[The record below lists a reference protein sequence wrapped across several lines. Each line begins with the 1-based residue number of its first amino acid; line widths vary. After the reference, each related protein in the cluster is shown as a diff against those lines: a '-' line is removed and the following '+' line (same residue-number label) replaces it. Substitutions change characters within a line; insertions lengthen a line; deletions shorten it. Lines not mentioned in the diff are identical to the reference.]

1 MRKTIILAVT
11 VLLTACDFFS
21 HDSKNDDNQNLTSK
35 FRTTWNIHEKA
46 ELGSDGTIIYH
57 ALPWGGLVGSVKE
70 HNLPV
75 DWSEYE
81 SISVE
86 FAEPTQVATQIIVAS
101 RLLTGGQKGI
111 TTLTCN
117 FDGQDVTSVNDV
129 ALQAASEG
137 VVKIKRIYLTPATS
151 YWKPDSIWGGNCS
164 FGDWEKGFVIR
175 AENFRKAM
183 AGDKLEFLFTTDK
196 SKPEVNYWLFKTI
209 YSGTDKTLS
218 GNKTEQNKWG
228 CVNVGERSTVYR
240 ITLTAEDVVNL
251 QKSGLFVNG
260 YYNIVTRCNLLRKM
274 PKEPT
279 EQMTDEQV

>member
-1 MRKTIILAVT
+1 MYSYNRKSIVSNSEIQALKEVIFERARERAEAMANSAQNQYTSSFKAEIMEIARNSFNSPSNPF
-11 VLLTACDFFS
+11 AQNS
-21 HDSKNDDNQNLTSK
+21 AQPIKND
-35 FRTTWNIHEKA
+35 
-46 ELGSDGTIIYH
+46 
-57 ALPWGGLVGSVKE
+57 
-70 HNLPV
+70 
-75 DWSEYE
+75 
-81 SISVE
+81 
-86 FAEPTQVATQIIVAS
+86 
-101 RLLTGGQKGI
+101 
-111 TTLTCN
+111 
-117 FDGQDVTSVNDV
+117 
-129 ALQAASEG
+129 
-137 VVKIKRIYLTPATS
+137 PATEA
-151 YWKPDSIWGGNCS
+151 KPKIGFPEWGGNCS